1 MHSASLSS
9 LLALALLS
17 QGLVAQEQP
26 KDAITDDTFFYGQSP
41 PVYPTP
47 EQSDEGAW
55 SDAVSK
61 AKHFVS
67 QLTLEEKVNLTAGG
81 QTTTGC
87 SGFISGVDRLGFPG
101 LCLADAGNGVRNTDY
116 VSSFP
121 SGIHVGASWNP
132 ELTYSRSWY
141 MGHEAKAK
149 GVNILLGPVFGPL
162 GRVVEGGRN
171 WEGFTNDPYL
181 AGRLGHEAVA
191 GIQDAGVV
199 ACGKH
204 WLAQEQETHRL
215 SSKVTGAESVSSNVD
230 DKTLHEMYMWP
241 FADAVHAG
249 LGSVMCSY
257 NRANNS
263 HACQNSKLLN
273 GLLKGELGF
282 QGFVVSDWGAQHS
295 GMASALAGL
304 DMAMPSNVLWG
315 ANLTLGVNNGTIPES
330 QLDNMVTRI
339 LATWYHLKQDHDEF
353 PAPGHGL
360 AKDLWAP
367 HPIVDARNAS
377 SRPTLW
383 DGAVE
388 GHVLVKN
395 AKGALP
401 LKSNM
406 KMVSLFGYSHKAPD
420 KNNAEP
426 KTNST
431 PMFTPWSV
439 GVQSGN
445 LTELNTGFLGNLSL
459 SYSAISP
466 NGTILSGGGSGANAP
481 SAFSA
486 PFDAF
491 TSRARKDRTQLFWDF
506 ESWDPSV
513 NPTSD
518 ACIVAGNA
526 WASEGWDRPSIYD
539 DYTDGL
545 INNVADKCANTIVV
559 LHNAGTRLVDG
570 FIDHPNVTAVI
581 YAHLPG
587 EDSGDALVSLLYGDE
602 NPSGRL
608 PYTVARNETD
618 YGITLKADLT
628 LAPNKFQYFPQ
639 SDFSEGVFTDY
650 RHFDAK
656 NITPRYEFGFGLSYT
671 TFEYANLGIHNSKAK
686 TQEYP
691 TGAMT
696 EGGRSDLWDVVA
708 IVSAKVTNTG
718 SVDGKEVAQLYVGIP
733 GEGVPVRQLR
743 GFKKPSIKAGKT
755 VTVKFELTRRD
766 LSVWNVNAQEWQL
779 QQGDYTISVGR
790 SSRDL
795 PLVATLRIG
804 S

>member
-1 MHSASLSS
+1 MFPTSISCLVALSLM
-9 LLALALLS
+9 S
-17 QGLVAQEQP
+17 QGLLAQKQP
-26 KDAITDDTFFYGQSP
+26 ENIITDDTHFYGQSP
-41 PVYPTP
+41 AVYPTP
-47 EQSDEGAW
+47 EQVDTGSWAA
-55 SDAVSK
+55 AVAK
-61 AKHFVS
+61 AKNLVS

-87 SGFISGVDRLGFPG
+87 SGFIPGIPRVGFPG

-132 ELTYSRSWY
+132 ELTYSRSYY
-141 MGHEAKAK
+141 MGAEAKAK

-162 GRVVEGGRN
+162 GRVVEGGRH
-171 WEGFTNDPYL
+171 WEGFSNDPYL
-181 AGRLGHEAVA
+181 AGKLGHEAVA

-204 WLAQEQETHRL
+204 FLAQEQETHRL
-215 SSKVTGAESVSSNVD
+215 AASITGADAISSNVD
-230 DKTLHEMYMWP
+230 DKTLHELYLWP

-249 LGSVMCSY
+249 LASVMCSY

-282 QGFVVSDWGAQHS
+282 QGFVVSDWGAQQS

-304 DMAMPSNVLWG
+304 DVAMPSSILWG
-315 ANLTLGVNNGTIPES
+315 ANLTLGVNNGTVPES
-330 QLDNMVTRI
+330 QVDNMVTRI
-339 LATWYHLKQDHDEF
+339 LATWYQLNQDQDTE
-353 PAPGHGL
+353 APGHGL
-360 AKDLWAP
+360 AANLWDP
-367 HPIVDARNAS
+367 HPVVDARNAS
-377 SRPTLW
+377 SKPTIW

-395 AKGALP
+395 TNNALP
-401 LKSNM
+401 FKSNM
-406 KMVSLFGYSHKAPD
+406 KLVSLFGYSHKAPD
-420 KNNAEP
+420 KNTPEP
-426 KTNST
+426 AQA
-431 PMFTPWSV
+431 MFSPWSV
-439 GVQSGN
+439 GVQSAN

-459 SYSAISP
+459 TYSAIAP
-466 NGTILSGGGSGANAP
+466 NGTLISGGGSGANGW
-481 SAFSA
+481 SSFSS

-491 TSRARKDRTQLFWDF
+491 VTRARKDGTALFWDF

-513 NPTSD
+513 NPTSE

-526 WASEGWDRPSIYD
+526 WASEGWDRPATYD
-539 DYTDGL
+539 AYTDEL

-570 FIDHPNVTAVI
+570 FVSHPNVTAII

-587 EDSGDALVSLLYGDE
+587 QDSGDALVSLLYGDE

-618 YGITLKADLT
+618 YGHLLKPDLT
-628 LAPNKFQYFPQ
+628 LAPNQFQHFPQ
-639 SDFSEGVFTDY
+639 SDFSEGVFIDY

-656 NITPRYEFGFGLSYT
+656 NITPRFEFGFGLSYT
-671 TFEYANLGIHNSKAK
+671 TFEYADLQVSNSQAQ
-686 TQEYP
+686 TQDYP
-691 TGAMT
+691 AGALT

-708 IVSAKVTNTG
+708 TVTANVSNTG
-718 SVDGKEVAQLYVGIP
+718 SIDGKEVAQLYVGIP
-733 GEGVPVRQLR
+733 GDGPVRQLR
-743 GFKKPSIKAGKT
+743 GFTKPAIKAGET
-755 VTVKFELTRRD
+755 AAVAFELTRRD
-766 LSVWNVNAQEWQL
+766 LSVWDVSAQEWQL
-779 QQGDYTISVGR
+779 QQGDYAILVGR

-795 PLVATLRIG
+795 PLQGTLSI
-804 S
+804 